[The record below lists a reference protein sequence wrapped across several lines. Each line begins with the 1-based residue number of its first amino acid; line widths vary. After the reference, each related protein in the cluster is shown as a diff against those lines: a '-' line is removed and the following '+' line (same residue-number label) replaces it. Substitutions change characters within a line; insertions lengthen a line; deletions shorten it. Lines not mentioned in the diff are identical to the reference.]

1 VIRVFLVDD
10 HASFRQALSFM
21 VEREADMA
29 VVGEAGSL
37 AEARGAMRE
46 ADIAVVDLNLPDG
59 NGVELVSDFRSRLP
73 EGGVLILTASHDR
86 GDIARAVE
94 AGAAGV
100 VNKSAGV
107 EEIIEALRRVADGQT
122 LMPAQELVELM
133 RLASKE
139 REEREQVERRVQ
151 RLTPREREV
160 LQALAD
166 GLNNKEIARQLS
178 ITVETQRTHMVN
190 ILSKLGVH
198 SQLQALVFA
207 IRHELVEVR

>member
-1 VIRVFLVDD
+1 MIRVFLLDD
-10 HASFRQALSFM
+10 HASFRQALAFM
-21 VEREADMA
+21 IEREPDMT

-37 AEARGAMRE
+37 AEARSSLTPAE
-46 ADIAVVDLNLPDG
+46 IAVVDLDLPDG
-59 NGVELVSDFRSRLP
+59 NGVELVADFRAATP
-73 EGGVLILTASHDR
+73 EGGVLILTATRDR
-86 GDIARAVE
+86 REIARAVE

-107 EEIIEALRRVADGQT
+107 EEIIDALRRVCEGQT
-122 LMPAQELVELM
+122 LMPAQELVELL
-133 RLASKE
+133 RLASSD
-139 REEREQVERRVQ
+139 REQRELVERRVR

-166 GLNNKEIARQLS
+166 GLNNKEIARRLS

-190 ILSKLGVH
+190 ILGKLGVH

-207 IRHELVEVR
+207 IRHELVEIR